1 MQRRLHIILFFLFLS
16 TYTYG
21 QDINYGVWTQ
31 AGVSFDIAKDL
42 KASVSEMYRQDL
54 QTPIRRAYITELGL
68 KYDLSKKWSVAGEYR
83 LKLLPSEYRNRI
95 ALSANFRE
103 GMGIF
108 DLYVRSKLQYE
119 WRQYGSPE
127 SAWRNRFKMR
137 FDYFKDVKPYVSYE
151 LFINKNNEE
160 INLTTYRGSVGVDW
174 ELNKHNAFDIY
185 IITDQE
191 IYEASPTL
199 DLIFGVSYEYK
210 FK

>member
-1 MQRRLHIILFFLFLS
+1 MQQRLHIILFLLFLS
-16 TYTYG
+16 AYTYG

-31 AGVSFDIAKDL
+31 AGASFDIAKDV
-42 KASVSEMYRQDL
+42 KGSVSEMYRQDL
-54 QTPIRRAYITELGL
+54 QTPIRRAYITELGV
-68 KYDLSKKWSVAGEYR
+68 KYDLAKKWSVAGEYR
-83 LKLLPSEYRNRI
+83 LKLIPSEYRNRF
-95 ALSANFRE
+95 ALAVNFRE

-151 LFINKNNEE
+151 LYINKNNRE

-174 ELNKHNAFDIY
+174 ELNKRNAIDIY

-191 IYEASPTL
+191 IYEAKPTL
-199 DLIFGVSYEYK
+199 DLIFGLSYEYK

>member
-103 GMGIF
+103 GMGILIYMF
-108 DLYVRSKLQYE
+108 ARNCNMNGGNMDL
-119 WRQYGSPE
+119 
-127 SAWRNRFKMR
+127 RNPHGEIVLRCVLIILKM
-137 FDYFKDVKPYVSYE
+137 
-151 LFINKNNEE
+151 
-160 INLTTYRGSVGVDW
+160 
-174 ELNKHNAFDIY
+174 
-185 IITDQE
+185 
-191 IYEASPTL
+191 
-199 DLIFGVSYEYK
+199 
-210 FK
+210 